1 VIAITV
7 SITSS
12 EVSVLIIIVIITSS
26 KYNVMIIIVIVA
38 ISEINVMISILVITP
53 CDKDRLILSVGSTA
67 EFAFGGAITT
77 IVG

>member
-1 VIAITV
+1 MIAITV
-7 SITSS
+7 GITSS

-53 CDKDRLILSVGSTA
+53 CDTDRLILSVDSTA
-67 EFAFGGAITT
+67 EFTFGGEITT